1 MVIFFLL
8 RSWRLFV
15 VLLKVVTESMCAF
28 FKSPLIRTLLT
39 RFRNMSNPIK
49 FILYIN
55 LKIYFKMANENG
67 KRWWQVLLQAI
78 AAAIGAILGV
88 QF

>member
-1 MVIFFLL
+1 MVIFFRCENWKPLEG
-8 RSWRLFV
+8 
-15 VLLKVVTESMCAF
+15 LLKVVTASMYVF
-28 FKSPLIRTLLT
+28 SKLPLIRMLLT

-49 FILYIN
+49 FILHIN
-55 LKIYFKMANENG
+55 LKILLIMSENS
-67 KRWWQVLLQAI
+67 KKWWQVLLQAI